1 MNLKELLYDI
11 DLLSKHFA
19 KTNESITPE
28 KNILLRSIKLS
39 EEIGELNQQILLH
52 LGYWSKEKIEKYSQE
67 NMEDE
72 MADVIFS
79 ALILSRA
86 LNIDTDKALSNK
98 MDKIKKII
106 WI

>member
-1 MNLKELLYDI
+1 
-11 DLLSKHFA
+11 
-19 KTNESITPE
+19 
-28 KNILLRSIKLS
+28 
-39 EEIGELNQQILLH
+39 
-52 LGYWSKEKIEKYSQE
+52 
-67 NMEDE
+67 MEDE

-106 WI
+106 